1 MRDHDVR
8 LAFGRVRAFHQCSL
22 ATKRV
27 LSLVVVPGMKILIHI
42 TVHMAVLREVASHT
56 IARVH
61 VQYNLHDI
69 LVLPRGS
76 QRIDNLPLGRMKLRP
91 YQSQSNHELRK
102 EDQRREYSVVAGVVV
117 DNTNTNHVL
126 LTLVR
131 NSLCLAVESRI
142 LRQRFA
148 SRNEEQHLAN
158 A

>member
-1 MRDHDVR
+1 MRDHDGR

-91 YQSQSNHELRK
+91 YQS
-102 EDQRREYSVVAGVVV
+102 
-117 DNTNTNHVL
+117 
-126 LTLVR
+126 
-131 NSLCLAVESRI
+131 
-142 LRQRFA
+142 
-148 SRNEEQHLAN
+148 
-158 A
+158 